1 MLNLSSDAKP
11 SPDLRLYEKLMM
23 LFPGYR
29 GYKEKELV
37 RETDRVVRDELYRR
51 LKKCV
56 SGLKNYY
63 SSTASST
70 GSTHLTERLEK
81 LIYRIDSL
89 AERTRHAPY
98 GYKPLFHAI
107 KVDEEVLNKM
117 LEHDLKLG
125 EIAEALEKAAS
136 NLPSSIT
143 EAESFLAGIERLA
156 KEYEA
161 MLEERDSLLSGY
173 RR

>member
-1 MLNLSSDAKP
+1 VNAKP

-37 RETDRVVRDELYRR
+37 RETDRVVRDELHRR

-56 SGLKNYY
+56 NGLKNYY
-63 SSTASST
+63 SNTVSST
-70 GSTHLTERLEK
+70 VSMPLAERLEK
-81 LIYRIDSL
+81 LIYKIDSL
-89 AERTRHAPY
+89 AERTMHAPY
-98 GYKPLFHAI
+98 GYRPLFHVI

-125 EIAEALEKAAS
+125 EIAETLEKAAS
-136 NLPSSIT
+136 NPPSSIT
-143 EAESFLAGIERLA
+143 DAEKFLENIERLA

>member
-1 MLNLSSDAKP
+1 MTSSSSV

-29 GYKEKELV
+29 GYKEKELI
-37 RETDRVVRDELYRR
+37 RETDRIVREELYRR
-51 LKKCV
+51 LKRCV
-56 SGLKNYY
+56 NWLRNYY
-63 SSTASST
+63 SSTVSST
-70 GSTHLTERLEK
+70 GSTPLTDRLEK

-89 AERTRHAPY
+89 AEKTRHSPY
-98 GYKPLFHAI
+98 GYKPLFHVV
-107 KVDEEVLNKM
+107 KVDEEVLNKV

-125 EIAEALEKAAS
+125 EIAEALEKAAL
-136 NLPSSIT
+136 NPPPSIT
-143 EAESFLAGIERLA
+143 EADPFLANIDRLA

-161 MLEERDSLLSGY
+161 MLEERENLLSGA